1 MTVGMG
7 EEEIAYGVEPN
18 LAVAEF
24 RQVLERSGL
33 GAARPVEDAPRLAR
47 MLAAADLLV
56 TARRRGRLVG
66 VARALTDFAW
76 CCYVSE
82 LAVCRSAQGSGIG
95 RGLLDQ
101 VRRRLGPEVGV
112 FLMATP
118 DAVAFYDRIGMP
130 RAPGCFRYPRER

>member
-66 VARALTDFAW
+66 VARA
-76 CCYVSE
+76 
-82 LAVCRSAQGSGIG
+82 I
-95 RGLLDQ
+95 
-101 VRRRLGPEVGV
+101 
-112 FLMATP
+112 
-118 DAVAFYDRIGMP
+118 
-130 RAPGCFRYPRER
+130 

>member
-47 MLAAADLLV
+47 MS
-56 TARRRGRLVG
+56 RPPI
-66 VARALTDFAW
+66 
-76 CCYVSE
+76 CS
-82 LAVCRSAQGSGIG
+82 
-95 RGLLDQ
+95 
-101 VRRRLGPEVGV
+101 
-112 FLMATP
+112 
-118 DAVAFYDRIGMP
+118 
-130 RAPGCFRYPRER
+130 